1 MSIHVVLYQPE
12 IPQNTGNIMRTCAG
26 TDCTLHLIKPL
37 GFKLDPKYLK
47 RMSVNYL
54 EHVNYFVYDDYNDF
68 VKQNPGR
75 YFFVTRYG
83 KKPPRSFDFKAV
95 KEDIYLI
102 FGRESTGVPKS
113 ILKHHL
119 DTCIRL
125 PMNEHIRS
133 LNLSNTVCVM
143 IYEVLGQL
151 DYLNLSKT
159 EPEALKGED
168 WLLEE

>member
-26 TDCTLHLIKPL
+26 TDVTLHLIKPL

-47 RMSVNYL
+47 RMAVNYL
-54 EHVNYFVYDDYNDF
+54 EYVNYHVYEDF
-68 VKQNPGR
+68 SAFKENNPGT

-83 KKPPRSFDFKAV
+83 KKPPRDMDFKTV
-95 KEDIYLI
+95 KGDIYLI

-113 ILKHHL
+113 ILKNHL
-119 DTCIRL
+119 DRCIRL
-125 PMNEHIRS
+125 PMNDHIRS
-133 LNLSNTVCVM
+133 LNLANTVCVM
-143 IYEVLGQL
+143 VYEVLGQL

-159 EPEALKGED
+159 EPDTLKGED